1 MSDNS
6 FVLNMLGES
15 RKRLVGSLMGYLEKE
30 VYPKLSQPERDDLRM
45 KVLTSVGAYNDTCRD
60 MIKASVGIEDGIT
73 NELAIQAIYDIHDEV
88 KELRRDFE
96 DVYEM

>member
-1 MSDNS
+1 MSSDNS

-30 VYPKLSQPERDDLRM
+30 VYPKLSQPERDDLRI

-60 MIKASVGIEDGIT
+60 MIKASVDDGMIT
-73 NELAIQAIYDIHDEV
+73 NEYILQAIYDIHDEI
-88 KELRRDFE
+88 KEL
-96 DVYEM
+96 